1 MKRSVPA
8 AGLDI
13 EVALWNQ
20 GYHRVVGVDEA
31 GRGPLAGPVVVAG
44 VILNPNTADSLDV
57 DDSKKLCESRREAL
71 FEAIISGSIGHQ
83 IEVLGNIEIDELNI
97 LNATLKGMQQAVEA
111 LKPDPD
117 YVLIDGNRLP
127 KLTLPAQAVVKGDQK
142 SKSIAA
148 ASILA
153 KVTRD
158 KIMQGYDQEFQK
170 WEFSKH
176 KGYPTKRH
184 KELLQQYG
192 PTRIHRKTFRW

>member
-1 MKRSVPA
+1 MKRSVPV
-8 AGLDI
+8 AGLDV
-13 EVALWNQ
+13 EKTLWSQ

-44 VILNPNTADSLDV
+44 VILNPNTAKYLDV
-57 DDSKKLCESRREAL
+57 DDSKKLSESRREAL

-111 LKPDPD
+111 LKPIPD

-158 KIMQGYDQEFQK
+158 KIMQGCDQEYPQ

-184 KELLQQYG
+184 KELLQQFG
-192 PTRIHRKTFRW
+192 PTPIHRKTFRW

>member
-1 MKRSVPA
+1 VPA

-158 KIMQGYDQEFQK
+158 KIMQGYDQEFPK